1 MKQMLLIAV
10 LGLIGVSQ
18 SGCLLVAAAAGT
30 GATVAYVKGDVEST
44 LDSTPDKVTEASKSA
59 LEEMELRV
67 IASSSSKVDGDVV
80 ARTAGDAKVHIVV
93 KSQGEK
99 TSHISIRVGVFG
111 DQSMSN
117 RILMKINEKLAAGP
131 STQPVGNEPPA
142 VTTNLSEE
150 VRN

>member
-1 MKQMLLIAV
+1 MKQMLLIAL

-59 LEEMELRV
+59 LEEMDLRV

-111 DQSMSN
+111 DQAMSN

-131 STQPVGNEPPA
+131 STRPAGETDAA
-142 VTTNLSEE
+142 VTNLQDDLED
-150 VRN
+150 